1 MSKQNVYDNQ
11 ELFDNYARLR
21 EKKENANLLI
31 EMPAILSLFPNLE
44 GKTVLD
50 LGCGQGDHC
59 FQFVSLGAKK
69 VVGIDISEK
78 MIKLARTINAHEKI
92 TYQKIAMED
101 IKSLNEQFDI
111 IASSLA
117 FHYVKDLSLLLIDLH
132 QLLKENGFL
141 LFSQEH
147 PLATTFDDSHVTR
160 WEKDNRGNKI
170 SARVRD
176 YCREGKRLTKW
187 FDVEIIK
194 YHRTFATIVNELVDT
209 GFMIERVVEPV
220 PDEDIMERYPEYRDN
235 YLRPDF
241 LIIKAK
247 KISWDKLSK
256 SSLKENDY
264 KKTI

>member
-1 MSKQNVYDNQ
+1 M
-11 ELFDNYARLR
+11 
-21 EKKENANLLI
+21 
-31 EMPAILSLFPNLE
+31 
-44 GKTVLD
+44 
-50 LGCGQGDHC
+50 
-59 FQFVSLGAKK
+59 
-69 VVGIDISEK
+69 
-78 MIKLARTINAHEKI
+78 
-92 TYQKIAMED
+92 
-101 IKSLNEQFDI
+101 
-111 IASSLA
+111 
-117 FHYVKDLSLLLIDLH
+117 LIDLH

-170 SARVRD
+170 SASVRD

-220 PDEDIMERYPEYRDN
+220 PDEDIMERYPEYQDN

-247 KISWDKLSK
+247 K
-256 SSLKENDY
+256 SLGINFLNRAL
-264 KKTI
+264 KKTIIRKLSECTFCFLVRILRKLVQIIKKVV